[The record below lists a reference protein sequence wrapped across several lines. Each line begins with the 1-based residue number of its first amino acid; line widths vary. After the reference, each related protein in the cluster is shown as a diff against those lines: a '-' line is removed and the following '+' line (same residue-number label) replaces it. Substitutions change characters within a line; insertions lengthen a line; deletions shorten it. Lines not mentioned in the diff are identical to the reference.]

1 MLTIQKKQAKYFAF
15 RREKALVES
24 GLEKA
29 VEQAEL
35 RRFEALC
42 GEVSDY
48 ITHLTQLI
56 HAAGIIREL
65 NCPEH
70 QRRDDHI

>member
-1 MLTIQKKQAKYFAF
+1 M
-15 RREKALVES
+15 
-24 GLEKA
+24 
-29 VEQAEL
+29 EQAEH
-35 RRFEALC
+35 RCFEALC

>member
-1 MLTIQKKQAKYFAF
+1 
-15 RREKALVES
+15 
-24 GLEKA
+24 

-35 RRFEALC
+35 RCFEALC

-70 QRRDDHI
+70 QRRDDHMYICSTNRNDSKVP